1 MLFLVFFFFS
11 SRRRHTR
18 CALVTGVQTCA
29 LPISTL
35 LTARTAMS
43 LKIPAWI
50 GTRPGGW
57 REGTSVRA
65 EPQSRAA
72 AAHPP
77 IESRSRA
84 AAIADA
90 VAVHQ
95 RREAA
100 MESSGSR
107 AVHIARGTL
116 RHEGRERQSRD
127 RKRDGKGKKGDV
139 RVGHVGTRTIKTK
152 NKS

>member
-1 MLFLVFFFFS
+1 MCFFLNDTATTEIYTYS
-11 SRRRHTR
+11 HT
-18 CALVTGVQTCA
+18 LSLHDA
-29 LPISTL
+29 LPIS
-35 LTARTAMS
+35 
-43 LKIPAWI
+43 
-50 GTRPGGW
+50 
-57 REGTSVRA
+57 
-65 EPQSRAA
+65 A

-84 AAIADA
+84 AAISDA

-116 RHEGRERQSRD
+116 RHEGSERQSRLPVIDAPRRRTRQRVSAHAIAKNKRTD
-127 RKRDGKGKKGDV
+127 RKS
-139 RVGHVGTRTIKTK
+139 TRR
-152 NKS
+152 NSSH

>member
-1 MLFLVFFFFS
+1 MRISDWGSDVCS
-11 SRRRHTR
+11 SDLAIGRFG
-18 CALVTGVQTCA
+18 A
-29 LPISTL
+29 TL

-116 RHEGRERQSRD
+116 RHEGRD
-127 RKRDGKGKKGDV
+127 RKS
-139 RVGHVGTRTIKTK
+139 TRL
-152 NKS
+152 NSSH

>member
-77 IESRSRA
+77 IASRPRA
-84 AAIADA
+84 AALADA

-95 RREAA
+95 RRAA
-100 MESSGSR
+100 ALGR
-107 AVHIARGTL
+107 RGPRPVHTHRRTL
-116 RHEGRERQSRD
+116 RHDERRRPHCRPPIQPPPR
-127 RKRDGKGKKGDV
+127 
-139 RVGHVGTRTIKTK
+139 
-152 NKS
+152 

>member
-116 RHEGRERQSRD
+116 RHEGSERQSRLPVID
-127 RKRDGKGKKGDV
+127 APRRRTRQRVSAHAIARNKR
-139 RVGHVGTRTIKTK
+139 T
-152 NKS
+152 